1 MKIKDITIS
10 QQVIKHFLNKSSKNG
25 DSIAAVLR
33 SALEV
38 ETWQDYVNKYPYDS
52 KIGNNMEVKCKEYL
66 DVLKANGLC
75 YGKIETW
82 CSPLP
87 VTIIGTLPDGNTIAY
102 RCSQDTKWNDV
113 PNYVEMWDGDFQ
125 GNRAKIEQNILA
137 IYGDALYDIADPGD
151 ELRELP
157 LF

>member
-10 QQVIKHFLNKSSKNG
+10 QQVVKYFLNKSSKNG

-66 DVLKANGLC
+66 DVLRANGLC
-75 YGKIETW
+75 YGKII
-82 CSPLP
+82 SRRKYLP
-87 VTIIGTLPDGNTIAY
+87 VTIIGTLPNGKTIAY
-102 RCSQDTKWNDV
+102 CCSRDTKWDNV
-113 PNYVEMWDGDFQ
+113 PLYNGNWDKDIKN
-125 GNRAKIEQNILA
+125 NRVKIEKNI
-137 IYGDALYDIADPGD
+137 IDVYGDILYERADSSIG
-151 ELRELP
+151 
-157 LF
+157 

>member
-10 QQVIKHFLNKSSKNG
+10 QQVVKHFLNKSSKNG

-75 YGKIETW
+75 YGKII
-82 CSPLP
+82 SRRKYLP
-87 VTIIGTLPDGNTIAY
+87 MTIIGTLPNGKTIAY
-102 RCSQDTKWNDV
+102 CCSRDTKWDNV
-113 PNYVEMWDGDFQ
+113 PLYNGDWDKDIKN
-125 GNRAKIEQNILA
+125 NRVKIEQNI
-137 IYGDALYDIADPGD
+137 IDVYGDILYERADSSIG
-151 ELRELP
+151 
-157 LF
+157 

>member
-10 QQVIKHFLNKSSKNG
+10 QQVVKHFLNKSSKNG

-75 YGKIETW
+75 YGKII
-82 CSPLP
+82 SRRKYLP
-87 VTIIGTLPDGNTIAY
+87 VTIIGTLPNGKTIAY
-102 RCSQDTKWNDV
+102 CCSRDTKWDNV
-113 PNYVEMWDGDFQ
+113 PLYNGNWDKDIKN
-125 GNRAKIEQNILA
+125 NRVKIEQNI
-137 IYGDALYDIADPGD
+137 IDVYGDILYERADSSIG
-151 ELRELP
+151 
-157 LF
+157 